1 MANDA
6 LDHILSREEEILP
19 SAGFS
24 ARVMDAVRSEASAP
38 PPIAFPWK
46 RAWPGLAAAGFALV
60 SVVLGLAKIVRE
72 AMAAPPSVIGPP
84 VIEPFLR
91 AVLHVGVGPV
101 VLALLVSLA
110 SVKLSMRLT
119 SS

>member
-1 MANDA
+1 MTND
-6 LDHILSREEEILP
+6 DIDRILSRAEEILP
-19 SAGFS
+19 SAGFT
-24 ARVMDAVRSEASAP
+24 ALVMDSVRSEASAP

-46 RAWPGLAAAGFALV
+46 RALPGFAATGFALV
-60 SVVLGLAKIVRE
+60 SVLVGLAKIARE
-72 AMAAPPSVIGPP
+72 ALAAPPSVMGPS

-91 AVLHVGVGPV
+91 TVLHAGVGPV

-119 SS
+119 AG